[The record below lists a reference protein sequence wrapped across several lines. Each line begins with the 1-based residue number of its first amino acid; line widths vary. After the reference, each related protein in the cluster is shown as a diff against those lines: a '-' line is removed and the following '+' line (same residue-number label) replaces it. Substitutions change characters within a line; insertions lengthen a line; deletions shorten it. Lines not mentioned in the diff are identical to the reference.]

1 MTSLCAIHR
10 ILLTFTLQL
19 VVSSKMHKLRIRKFG
34 AEFAYCHAK
43 LAGQM
48 KLKKK
53 PTVLL

>member
-1 MTSLCAIHR
+1 MTTFSAVHR

-34 AEFAYCHAK
+34 AELAYCHAK

-48 KLKKK
+48 KLKKE

>member
-34 AEFAYCHAK
+34 AELAYCHAK

-48 KLKKK
+48 KLKKE